1 MHPNPPAAVPRA
13 GESTA
18 KSDLLASLVVSMVA
32 LPLCIAIAR
41 ACGLPPETGIIT
53 GIVGGL
59 VVGPFSGCR
68 LQVSGPAAGLIVL
81 VLDFVHERT
90 EMLNS
95 GASAIPPA
103 AALGAAVFLGG
114 LIQ

>member
-1 MHPNPPAAVPRA
+1 MHTHSAPTVPRA

-18 KSDLLASLVVSMVA
+18 KVDLLASLVVFMVA

-59 VVGPFSGCR
+59 VAGALR
-68 LQVSGPAAGLIVL
+68 LPTPGEWPGGRP
-81 VLDFVHERT
+81 HRP
-90 EMLNS
+90 
-95 GASAIPPA
+95 GA
-103 AALGAAVFLGG
+103 
-114 LIQ
+114 